1 MINKLIKKT
10 GLKKSRRKNAKG
22 HSSIELADPQI
33 EVEFVQFEVKITA
46 NLTE

>member
-1 MINKLIKKT
+1 MISKLIKKA
-10 GLKKSRRKNAKG
+10 GLKKSRRKNAKPQT
-22 HSSIELADPQI
+22 IELADSQI